1 MDTPA
6 ARLPAAPPPAPP
18 SPASP
23 ASAAAPATRSDAAP
37 DPAAAR
43 AAARR
48 FYRHRLPV
56 RVMHWINVVCLTIL
70 LMSGLTIFNAHP
82 ALYWGRDS
90 NFAHPWVSITAVP
103 MPGGIVGVTRV
114 AGHQFVTQGVLGAS
128 RSGDGG
134 EWVARAFPSWA
145 TIPGPQWLSMGRHWH
160 FFFAWL
166 LVINGVAYLLYGLFS
181 SHLRRDLLPTRGE
194 LRNIGRS
201 IKDHLLLRHPTG
213 EAAKRYNVLQNL
225 AYLAVIFGLLPL
237 LILAGMAMS
246 PRLDTV
252 FTGWVDLLGGRQ
264 SARTLHFL
272 AAMGLLLFVL
282 VHVFEVI
289 VSGAWNHLRSMITG
303 WYTVPPDPAG
313 GVSRARGGAP
323 PLAGRASGGS
333 GADADVEKS
342 S

>member
-1 MDTPA
+1 MDMPT
-6 ARLPAAPPPAPP
+6 ARLPAAATP
-18 SPASP
+18 
-23 ASAAAPATRSDAAP
+23 AAAPAAP
-37 DPAAAR
+37 ATTSDPAAAR

-90 NFAHPWVSITAVP
+90 NFAHPWVSITAVQ

-114 AGHQFVTQGVLGAS
+114 AGHEFVTQGVLGAS
-128 RSGDGG
+128 RGG
-134 EWVARAFPSWA
+134 EAGGWTARAFPSWA

-166 LVINGVAYLLYGLFS
+166 FVINGAAYLLYGLFS
-181 SHLRRDLLPTRGE
+181 GHLRRNLLPTGTE
-194 LRNIGRS
+194 LRSVGTS

-225 AYLAVIFGLLPL
+225 AYLTVIFGLLPL
-237 LILAGMAMS
+237 LVLAGMAMS
-246 PRLDTV
+246 PRLDAV

-272 AAMGLLLFVL
+272 AATGLLLFVL

-303 WYTVPPDPAG
+303 WYTVPP
-313 GVSRARGGAP
+313 
-323 PLAGRASGGS
+323 
-333 GADADVEKS
+333 EKMGK
-342 S
+342 

>member
-1 MDTPA
+1 MDMPT
-6 ARLPAAPPPAPP
+6 ARLPAAATP
-18 SPASP
+18 
-23 ASAAAPATRSDAAP
+23 AAAPAAPATTP

-43 AAARR
+43 ASARR

-90 NFAHPWVSITAVP
+90 NFAHPWVSITAVQ

-114 AGHQFVTQGVLGAS
+114 AGHEFVTQGVLGAS
-128 RSGDGG
+128 RGG
-134 EWVARAFPSWA
+134 EAGGWTARAFPSWA

-166 LVINGVAYLLYGLFS
+166 FVINGAAYLLYGLFS
-181 SHLRRDLLPTRGE
+181 GHLRRNLLPTGTE
-194 LRNIGRS
+194 LRSVGTS
-201 IKDHLLLRHPTG
+201 IKDHLLLRHPAG

-237 LILAGMAMS
+237 LVLAGMAMS
-246 PRLDTV
+246 PRLDAV

-272 AAMGLLLFVL
+272 AATGLLLFVL

-303 WYTVPPDPAG
+303 WYTVPP
-313 GVSRARGGAP
+313 
-323 PLAGRASGGS
+323 
-333 GADADVEKS
+333 EKMGK
-342 S
+342 